1 MSLFAWGAALAGGTF
16 AGVALFGVAVGPAPS
31 FQAQTLSP
39 QEFARLHASGRPAA
53 EKWTE
58 IPWETDLTQ
67 ARERSAKE
75 NKPLLMW
82 VMDGHPLGCT

>member
-1 MSLFAWGAALAGGTF
+1 MRLLITGVAVVAA
-16 AGVALFGVAVGPAPS
+16 AGVAAGFAAPS
-31 FQAQTLSP
+31 FQAEKLSP
-39 QEFARLHASGRPAA
+39 QEFARLHGSARPAA

-67 ARERSAKE
+67 ARERAAKE
-75 NKPLLMW
+75 SKPLLMW